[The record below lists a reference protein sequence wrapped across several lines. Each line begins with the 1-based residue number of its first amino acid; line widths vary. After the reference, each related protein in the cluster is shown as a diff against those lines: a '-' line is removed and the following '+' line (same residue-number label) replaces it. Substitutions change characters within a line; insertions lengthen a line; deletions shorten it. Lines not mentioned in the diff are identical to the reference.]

1 MSNDSAVPDDIR
13 ARLTFFKV
21 MAVIVGCGL
30 LLLVLG
36 VILRY
41 GFGHPTLSKTWSPI
55 HGFLYIL
62 YLVATALLGV
72 RARWSLS
79 RIVGVMLAGT
89 VPFLSFWMERRV
101 ARSFEGPVGATQSS
115 GPA

>member
-1 MSNDSAVPDDIR
+1 MSTQQDTTVVPEEIR
-13 ARLTFFKV
+13 TRLAFFKV
-21 MAVIVGCGL
+21 MAIIVGCGL

-36 VILRY
+36 MILRY

-62 YLVATALLGV
+62 YLIATAMLGV
-72 RARWSLS
+72 KAGWTVSK
-79 RIVGVMLAGT
+79 IVGVMLAGT

-101 ARSFEGPVGATQSS
+101 ARSFTRPSS
-115 GPA
+115 